1 MSAASSLLRIDP
13 DQLQYALMAG
23 IAHVQTRRDLL
34 NRINVFPV
42 PDGDTGTNL
51 MFTLNSVGQ
60 RLKSSRQSRVPQIL
74 DEVADAAL
82 DGARGNSGA
91 IMAQYFHGISQSCR
105 QCGELDARQLAAAS
119 RAGAKAAW
127 SALSRPVAG
136 TMPTVLQDFADA
148 MAEGVDQGISDIRKL
163 FDRARRA
170 AHKSLA
176 ETPDKLAVLRDAG
189 VVDAGGQGFVDFLDG
204 IWRYVQSGR
213 MPADGDIAIPERADE
228 ALAHAGE
235 APTEHRYC
243 TECLIAGEAVDV
255 ADLREQLGCLDA
267 SSLVVAGGGRR
278 ARVHVHTDRPG
289 EVFRICAGFG
299 DIKQQK
305 ADDMTRQHGLIN
317 QRGRIAVVTDS
328 AADLPADEI
337 DRLAIH
343 VVPLRLFFA
352 DEEFLDKLSI
362 QPSAFYARL
371 ADSDV
376 HPQTSQPPPRDF
388 RRQFEL
394 LTSHGH
400 EVLAIPISGK
410 LSGTCQAAEQTAVRM
425 NEHPIT
431 VYDSLNAACGQALL
445 TLYAAEAA
453 ANRWPMDKIVQ
464 ALDEIG
470 PRTRTFALTR
480 DLSWGVKGG
489 RVKPWMHWIA
499 SRLRLNP
506 VLANTV
512 DGQLTACGVIPGR
525 AGAVKRFAR
534 YLARRMDVG
543 ETYRMVISHTD
554 AREDARLLR
563 DLLLCHHPEVDAC
576 WIEEASPAVGVHA
589 GPGSLIVGLQP
600 WNAPEPLVDSAPGLQ
615 DPGLQKPES
624 QRSKEKARKAGGKNA

>member
-1 MSAASSLLRIDP
+1 MSTTSTLMRIEP
-13 DQLQYALMAG
+13 EQLQYALISG
-23 IAHVQTRRDLL
+23 IAYVQARRDLL

-60 RLKSSRQSRVPQIL
+60 RLKSSRRGRVAQLL

-91 IMAQYFHGISQSCR
+91 IMAQYFHGISESCR
-105 QCGELDARQLAAAS
+105 HCSELDARQLAAAS
-119 RAGAKAAW
+119 KAGAVAAW
-127 SALSRPVAG
+127 SAMSKPVAG
-136 TMPTVLQDFADA
+136 TMPTVLEDFGDA
-148 MAEGVDQGISDIRKL
+148 MAEGVEHGIRDIRKL
-163 FDRARRA
+163 FNRARKA

-176 ETPDKLAVLRDAG
+176 ATPEKLAVLREAG

-204 IWRYVQSGR
+204 IWRYIRSGKL
-213 MPADGDIAIPERADE
+213 PAGGALPLEQPGDEIA
-228 ALAHAGE
+228 HTGE
-235 APTEHRYC
+235 APSEHRYC
-243 TECLIAGEAVDV
+243 TECLIAGDRIDAPQ
-255 ADLREQLGCLDA
+255 LRESLDALDA

-278 ARVHVHTDRPG
+278 ARVHIHTDRPG
-289 EVFRICAGFG
+289 EVFRICGDFG
-299 DIKQQK
+299 EIKQQK

-328 AADLPADEI
+328 AADLPAEEI

-343 VVPLRLFFA
+343 VVPLRLFFG

-371 ADSDV
+371 AQSDV

-410 LSGTCQAAEQTAVRM
+410 LSGTCQAAEQTAGRM
-425 NEHPIT
+425 HDQPVT
-431 VYDSLNAACGQALL
+431 VFDSLNAACGQALL
-445 TLYAAEAA
+445 TLFAAEAA
-453 ANRWPMDKIVQ
+453 ANRWPMSKIIR
-464 ALDEIG
+464 ALEDLV
-470 PRTRTFALTR
+470 PRTRTFALAR

-489 RVKPWMHWIA
+489 RVKPWMHWLA
-499 SRLRLNP
+499 RKLRLNP
-506 VLANTV
+506 VLANTE
-512 DGQLTACGVIPGR
+512 DGHLTARGVIRGR
-525 AGAVKRFAR
+525 AGAVPRFAR
-534 YLARRMDVG
+534 YIARRMGRGV
-543 ETYRMVISHTD
+543 TYRILISHADAEAD
-554 AREDARLLR
+554 ARRLR
-563 DLLLCHHPEVDAC
+563 DLLLTSHPEVDAC

-589 GPGSLIVGLQP
+589 GPGALMVGLQP
-600 WNAPEPLVDSAPGLQ
+600 WHAPERYEYQDNSPSRHENEDSL
-615 DPGLQKPES
+615 PEPS
-624 QRSKEKARKAGGKNA
+624 EQREADA